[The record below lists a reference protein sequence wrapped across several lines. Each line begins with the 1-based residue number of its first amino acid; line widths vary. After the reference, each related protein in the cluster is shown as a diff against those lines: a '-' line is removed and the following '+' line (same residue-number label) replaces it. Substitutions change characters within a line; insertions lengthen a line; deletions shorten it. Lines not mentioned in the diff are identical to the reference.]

1 MYIGA
6 PGSAD
11 AAGEGYVDVDTLAE
25 YVADAQGAYSSF
37 GGVMLWD
44 ADTAY
49 CECDAILRMYM

>member
-11 AAGEGYVDVDTLAE
+11 AAGEGYVDVATLAE
-25 YVADAQGAYSSF
+25 YVADAQGKYSSF

-49 CECDAILRMYM
+49 CECDAILCMHM